1 MKIII
6 IIIIVRVA
14 VNDAIAKTDNKKD
27 KEEEK

>member
-1 MKIII
+1 MK

-14 VNDAIAKTDNKKD
+14 VNDAIAKTDKKKE